1 VKLSEAKVRHFGLCA
16 FSHEARRLK
25 SRRVVRRQARDGRS
39 LLRIGSIS
47 KVLATELLAG
57 MAAAGNCG

>member
-1 VKLSEAKVRHFGLCA
+1 
-16 FSHEARRLK
+16 
-25 SRRVVRRQARDGRS
+25 VVRRQARDGRS